1 MGSNLGNA
9 VPTACIKFPSF
20 NLSSA
25 LEADHKARMA
35 AEDAGE
41 PLDDG
46 EVEFEDEVDE
56 EVCMEPV
63 PPADLSSTLPLASR
77 NDKKYAKLTKRSRAK
92 QAAEAV
98 ERVVSRGVKPF
109 VVKLAKGALPLELE
123 DFDASALPVFS
134 SGWNANPRKKLFPGL
149 QRSWAVFLMG
159 LKGRNGGQWKLKLQL
174 LLRVAVNQAP
184 SLKHRNMAGV
194 EILPRKLLD
203 MAMAMAGAN
212 HKTTKSP
219 AGGTRMPCKSF
230 FETRQ
235 FGTSQ
240 AFKTVCVA
248 RVSLSEDFEHQ
259 RNSSLALFNTFC
271 HKNYAEYR
279 DTNDEMQLKQP
290 ELRPN
295 FRNTA
300 FAATTFNLGPL
311 SFSPPHMDPDNRAS
325 SWCADTNMG
334 PFDPD
339 KGGHLVLIICFPPGS
354 TILFPSALIT
364 HSTIPIQAHETR
376 YAMIQYSSGGL
387 FRWRNNGFQS
397 DKSFLEHATAEEHVE
412 REASRAPR
420 WKLGLQKFT
429 RWGDVCKGDWR
440 GTVRTAAG
448 LDEDKLSDPADIL
461 DDLEESHDQLEV
473 NMPGLGDA
481 VREVS
486 KGVSKKMSQYSR
498 FVEHW

>member
-1 MGSNLGNA
+1 
-9 VPTACIKFPSF
+9 
-20 NLSSA
+20 
-25 LEADHKARMA
+25 MA

-63 PPADLSSTLPLASR
+63 PPADLSSTLPSASR

-92 QAAEAV
+92 RAAEAV

-109 VVKLAKGALPLELE
+109 VVELAKGALPLELE
-123 DFDASALPVFS
+123 DFDASALPVSS
-134 SGWNANPRKKLFPGL
+134 SGWNANPRKKLSPGL
-149 QRSWAVFLMG
+149 QRVWKNLEALSTMSGLKLLRWDGQCYLLMPTTESSQSWAVFLMG

-184 SLKHRNMAGV
+184 SLKHRNMAGA
-194 EILPRKLLD
+194 EILPRELLD

-230 FETRQ
+230 FETRR
-235 FGTSQ
+235 FGASQ
-240 AFKTVCVA
+240 AFKTLCLTRSA
-248 RVSLSEDFEHQ
+248 TRTTLNIGTQ
-259 RNSSLALFNTFC
+259 TTRYNSSSQSYGPTSATLRLL
-271 HKNYAEYR
+271 R
-279 DTNDEMQLKQP
+279 QP
-290 ELRPN
+290 LTWE
-295 FRNTA
+295 
-300 FAATTFNLGPL
+300 GPL
-311 SFSPPHMDPDNRAS
+311 SFSPPHMDPDNRTS

-339 KGGHLVLIICFPPGS
+339 KGGHLVLWDLGLIIRFPPGS

-397 DKSFLEHATAEEHVE
+397 DKSFLEHATAEECAE
-412 REASRAPR
+412 REASRASR

-429 RWGDVCKGDWR
+429 RWGDWR
-440 GTVRTAAG
+440 GTARTAAG
-448 LDEDKLSDPADIL
+448 LDEVSDLS
-461 DDLEESHDQLEV
+461 DLEESPKTLR
-473 NMPGLGDA
+473 P
-481 VREVS
+481 S
-486 KGVSKKMSQYSR
+486 KRARRQ
-498 FVEHW
+498 